1 MDFLDRIDDLSDA
14 IQATSILSLIGQGSE
29 RMAEIAS
36 RTVGVQAERR
46 GMSGAVRN
54 ISRGSLLG

>member
-14 IQATSILSLIGQGSE
+14 VQATSILSLIGQGSE
-29 RMAEIAS
+29 RMAEIAP
-36 RTVGVQAERR
+36 RTVGVQAEWR
-46 GMSGAVRN
+46 GTSGAVRN

>member
-36 RTVGVQAERR
+36 RTVGVQVERR